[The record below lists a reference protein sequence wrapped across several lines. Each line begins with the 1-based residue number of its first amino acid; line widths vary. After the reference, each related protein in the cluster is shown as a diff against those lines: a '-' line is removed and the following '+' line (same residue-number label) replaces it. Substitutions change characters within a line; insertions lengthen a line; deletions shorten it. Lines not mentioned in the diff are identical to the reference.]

1 MKVVFCYY
9 ATAERQSS
17 NLNVLLRSIG
27 RDDDLIVHYKDLH
40 IFGTTRRTQ
49 QAFELV
55 VLKRQVQM
63 ESLPCVSLPFQALI
77 QMHVITGTD
86 S

>member
-17 NLNVLLRSIG
+17 NLNVLLRRIG

-40 IFGTTRRTQ
+40 IFGTTRKDTT
-49 QAFELV
+49 
-55 VLKRQVQM
+55 
-63 ESLPCVSLPFQALI
+63 SI
-77 QMHVITGTD
+77 
-86 S
+86 